1 LLQNKG
7 DPELASFVWMD
18 RERRYFNATAGSFEH
33 GTPYTRC
40 RSRQVSDEPNAPP
53 EKVNLV
59 IGQPQIAEFYYSTCS
74 AIDKHN
80 RLRQD
85 DLRIEKKVETINWST
100 WVNLSIF
107 AMIVVDAW
115 LVYNAFAQRGRGEE
129 LNNQKEF
136 YSVLAEELIDN
147 AYNDKGR
154 ASVARRS
161 FQQEAYMKAV
171 DSGSPKA
178 GVLTH
183 VTPIKRFKNNFLGE
197 QTTLRYQG
205 RCKVC
210 SKKTTWQCSDCEDN
224 GNQCFCVPQNGK
236 RCFVEHISCNHTHLE
251 DYER

>member
-1 LLQNKG
+1 
-7 DPELASFVWMD
+7 MD

-129 LNNQKEF
+129 LRQSSLQVHPLIFSTRGLHEGSRKWKSKSGCAYSCDPYQTLQEQLSWWADNIKVSRPLQ
-136 YSVLAEELIDN
+136 SVLEEDHLAVQWLRGQRKI
-147 AYNDKGR
+147 
-154 ASVARRS
+154 SVS
-161 FQQEAYMKAV
+161 VSHK
-171 DSGSPKA
+171 KWKT
-178 GVLTH
+178 VLCWAH
-183 VTPIKRFKNNFLGE
+183 FL
-197 QTTLRYQG
+197 
-205 RCKVC
+205 
-210 SKKTTWQCSDCEDN
+210 
-224 GNQCFCVPQNGK
+224 
-236 RCFVEHISCNHTHLE
+236 
-251 DYER
+251 